1 MRNATGLKV
10 RTIAILSTISVAI
23 LLLTSLF
30 PLVYAAVPWTK
41 DPGELSLK
49 EDVIYDELFVID
61 SWVVKNSDTDYEM
74 WYTHSRTDMGIS
86 QLESNIT
93 AILSDGLISA
103 LISLDLAGLLDEM
116 ALINPTDLWNFLTA
130 TTTVIGYATSTDGM
144 NWNVVD
150 DEVLAGTA
158 GEWENFGAPCV
169 IKNDVD
175 DYEMWFTHSAD
186 TSLTADNIDDI
197 LLDLGST
204 DTATVR
210 DAMIAL
216 INSTS
221 STIGYATSSNGIEWG
236 TPTPSVFGDSGGGV
250 WDIVAAPCVIKNGT
264 DDYEMW
270 YTYADT
276 SLNTDDLDTI
286 LHPDNIGDFDSGD
299 LWDILN
305 SIDSVIGYATYDGLD
320 WTIVNPSVISNGSG
334 LWNGVAT
341 PCVIKNGGVYEIWY
355 SSFTTDLDSTEFGNL
370 FTDLQTLGPDI
381 LSLWG
386 SFASGDLNTFLLDF
400 DAFFG
405 VSGPFDSIR
414 PYLDD
419 TATRISYATSL
430 DGETWTTQNPAALVG
445 NSGSPWSSVAFPC
458 VVWEDGVYE
467 MWFTQGVEF
476 LTAQNIVSLLD
487 GTNLPI
493 GYATAMESIDLVSG
507 WNLMGLPLNPTSSAT
522 EDVLVGILNNVVIV
536 WANDATTGNWSSFY
550 YNPLTSQWTGTL
562 TEMTVGKGYWIE
574 MTVVTNLVISG
585 VSPSLP
591 FSIDL
596 VEGWNLISIPEPTG
610 SSATAEILAD
620 ILNNVVIVWAN
631 DATTGN
637 WSSFYYNPLTS
648 QWTGTLTEMTAGKGY
663 WIEMTADDTLIIN

>member
-1 MRNATGLKV
+1 MPMRNATGLKV

-23 LLLTSLF
+23 LLLASLF

-41 DPGELSLK
+41 NPGELSL
-49 EDVIYDELFVID
+49 DNELFVVD

-74 WYTHSRTDMGIS
+74 WYTHSRADMGIS
-86 QLESNIT
+86 ELAGNIKN
-93 AILSDGLISA
+93 ILSDDLISA
-103 LISLDLAGLLDEM
+103 LISLDLAGLLAEIAAID
-116 ALINPTDLWNFLTA
+116 ATNLWNFMTA

-204 DTATVR
+204 DPAVVR
-210 DAMIAL
+210 DAIIAL
-216 INSTS
+216 MNSTS
-221 STIGYATSSNGIEWG
+221 SAIGYATSPDG
-236 TPTPSVFGDSGGGV
+236 TTWTIGDTDIVDAGGGI
-250 WDIVAAPCVIKNGT
+250 WDIVAAPSVIKNAS

-270 YTYADT
+270 YTYTDT
-276 SLNTDDLDTI
+276 SLTTDDLDTI
-286 LHPDNIGDFDSGD
+286 LHPDNIGDFDTD
-299 LWDILN
+299 NLWNILD
-305 SIDSVIGYATYDGLD
+305 SIDSVIGHAISTDGAS
-320 WTIVNPSVISNGSG
+320 WTIDNPSVISNGSG

-341 PCVIKNGGVYEIWY
+341 PCVIKNGSVYEIWY
-355 SSFTTDLDSTEFGNL
+355 SSFTTDLTSTTFADL
-370 FTDLQTLGPDI
+370 FTELQALETDI
-381 LSLWG
+381 LDLWD
-386 SFASGDLNTFLLDF
+386 SFASGDLNTFLTDF

-405 VSGPFDSIR
+405 VSGSFDSIR
-414 PYLDD
+414 PYLAD

-445 NSGSPWSSVAFPC
+445 DSGSPWSSVAFPC

-493 GYATAMESIDLVSG
+493 GYATATEGIDLVSG
-507 WNLMGLPLNPTSSAT
+507 WNLIGLPLDPTSSAT
-522 EDVLVGILNNVVIV
+522 EDVLAG
-536 WANDATTGNWSSFY
+536 
-550 YNPLTSQWTGTL
+550 
-562 TEMTVGKGYWIE
+562 
-574 MTVVTNLVISG
+574 
-585 VSPSLP
+585 
-591 FSIDL
+591 
-596 VEGWNLISIPEPTG
+596 
-610 SSATAEILAD
+610 